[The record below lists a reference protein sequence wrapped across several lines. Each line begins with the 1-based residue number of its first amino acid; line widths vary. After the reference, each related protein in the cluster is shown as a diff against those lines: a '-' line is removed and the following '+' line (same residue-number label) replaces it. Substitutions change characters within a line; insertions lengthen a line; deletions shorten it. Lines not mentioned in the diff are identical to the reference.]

1 MVVNFGFLKKVRRIL
16 PIQKFRNTQVTRS
29 SEYLRKVLL
38 VVQLFL
44 VARKWCRY
52 FTWSTHNI
60 LTFCSK
66 YSRKS
71 TLTLY
76 FTSCMIDNMKGYDPD
91 LCFPGSP
98 FLWYFTLTV
107 SIFKRPLDGCLF
119 SMMIFRKFF
128 FSTDKVSRFNNF
140 RFPIQHTCPNLEII
154 ITSSYNGN
162 AHLYSSIVLF
172 HTYGLVSTSRRREFS
187 ICFCFFLTYTRR
199 HPQGHKSFGGATL
212 ILFYVIVTSDSFLYR
227 MNPS

>member
-16 PIQKFRNTQVTRS
+16 PIQMFRNTQVTRY

-38 VVQLFL
+38 VQLFL

-119 SMMIFRKFF
+119 SMMIFEN
-128 FSTDKVSRFNNF
+128 FSFQPIKLVDLIISGSQFNTRVPIWKLLLLRLITEMHICILVCVSFN
-140 RFPIQHTCPNLEII
+140 
-154 ITSSYNGN
+154 
-162 AHLYSSIVLF
+162 
-172 HTYGLVSTSRRREFS
+172 
-187 ICFCFFLTYTRR
+187 
-199 HPQGHKSFGGATL
+199 KS
-212 ILFYVIVTSDSFLYR
+212 
-227 MNPS
+227 